1 MFCVHYLFS
10 RKKIEEEK
18 PSPIVSPQARTGS
31 TSTDVTYASQYV
43 KFKNIN
49 KKNCNYKIVFLL

>member
-1 MFCVHYLFS
+1 MVFSGKITYFSFICFIHYLSS

-18 PSPIVSPQARTGS
+18 PSPVISPQARTGS

-43 KFKNIN
+43 
-49 KKNCNYKIVFLL
+49 

>member
-1 MFCVHYLFS
+1 MFCVLYSFS

-43 KFKNIN
+43 QFYNIN
-49 KKNCNYKIVFLL
+49 